1 MPVPQSNTGS
11 IALPISISGIA
22 HGLQRQ
28 APLVLSALLLLLLGA
43 GLAWQSVEWLRLLR
57 SPPAAIESRRAAPPA
72 TPTLAQLAALFG
84 PTPVTQGAPPA
95 TTLRL
100 TLHGSFV
107 NAAPQRS
114 SAIIQRNGDKP
125 QRFAIGSELES
136 GVRLHAVYADHI
148 EVERN
153 GRLETLRFP
162 QHGNLSNV
170 PAAGSPPPDAAL
182 SAPFSDLQEED
193 LSLDQL
199 RERLGELRQ
208 ELEEPVEV
216 PPPPIEQPTESD

>member
-1 MPVPQSNTGS
+1 MPASEKKSGS
-11 IALPISISGIA
+11 IVPISISGIA

-28 APLVLSALLLLLLGA
+28 APLVLSALLLLLLA
-43 GLAWQSVEWLRLLR
+43 ASLAWQSLEWQRLLR
-57 SPPAAIESRRAAPPA
+57 SPPAAVESRLAAAPS

-84 PTPVTQGAPPA
+84 PAPAAQGEPPA

-107 NAAPQRS
+107 NANPLRS

-125 QRFAIGSELES
+125 QRFEVGSELES
-136 GVRLHAVYADHI
+136 GVRLHAVYAERI

-153 GRLETLRFP
+153 GRLETLHFP
-162 QHGNLSNV
+162 QDGNPSSV
-170 PAAGSPPPDAAL
+170 
-182 SAPFSDLQEED
+182 SAPVSPQPDDALTEPLSDLQDED
-193 LSLDQL
+193 LSLNEL

-208 ELEEPVEV
+208 ELEEPLEA
-216 PPPPIEQPTESD
+216 PPAPIEQPTESD